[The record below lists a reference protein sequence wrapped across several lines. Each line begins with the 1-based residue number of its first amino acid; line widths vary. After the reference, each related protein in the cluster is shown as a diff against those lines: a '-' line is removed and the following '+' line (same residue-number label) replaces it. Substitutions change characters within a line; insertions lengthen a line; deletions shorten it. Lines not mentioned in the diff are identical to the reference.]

1 MSFSVFV
8 IIGSILDLRLN
19 HSTAEE
25 VTETTALVD
34 SQLPINNFATS
45 QGLFSDQ
52 SFDEDRFSYS
62 KLESPQKTT
71 ITTPD
76 DHPMSPTIPV
86 PTFRRSTELNTIDC
100 EIGSK
105 KSIDSSDFL
114 AQSTQHKAN
123 VIPSPRGT
131 ADTSQ
136 PSIKSPNETRHHQRQ
151 QNRISEMSA
160 ESLIWLSHRLGPVL
174 TARYLSR
181 NLLKMLTLCYV
192 GQENLLPNF
201 TTASAPSDSSD
212 NGNSSAEGNLLT
224 FTIADGHVVGDLNSA
239 KVLECLA
246 SISALFGD
254 QFVLLQ
260 YFSHIVELIALC
272 KKRITAS
279 LEGGLISSMQLLKFL
294 VPCLSD
300 TTIMD
305 QLHVRNL
312 YFTNGQILIV

>member
-1 MSFSVFV
+1 M
-8 IIGSILDLRLN
+8 DLRLN

-25 VTETTALVD
+25 VTETTPLVD
-34 SQLPINNFATS
+34 SQQPIDNFATS
-45 QGLFSDQ
+45 QGLFSNQ

-62 KLESPQKTT
+62 KLDSPQKAN

-114 AQSTQHKAN
+114 EQAPQCKAN
-123 VIPSPRGT
+123 VTPSARRT
-131 ADTSQ
+131 DNAL
-136 PSIKSPNETRHHQRQ
+136 PSTKCPNETRQHHQRQ

-192 GQENLLPNF
+192 GQENLLPDLS
-201 TTASAPSDSSD
+201 TASTPSDSSD
-212 NGNSSAEGNLLT
+212 NGNNTTEGNLLT

-260 YFSHIVELIALC
+260 YFSHIIELIALC

-305 QLHVRNL
+305 QLHVSNL
-312 YFTNGQILIV
+312 NTIFIERRKQIIFIHRT

>member
-1 MSFSVFV
+1 MQHFQQLFCFY
-8 IIGSILDLRLN
+8 IGSILDLRLN

-25 VTETTALVD
+25 VTETTPLVD
-34 SQLPINNFATS
+34 SQLPINNFAIS

-52 SFDEDRFSYS
+52 SFDEDRFSYT
-62 KLESPQKTT
+62 KLDSPQKTT
-71 ITTPD
+71 TTPD

-114 AQSTQHKAN
+114 EQATQSKAN
-123 VIPSPRGT
+123 VIPSARRT
-131 ADTSQ
+131 TDTGQ
-136 PSIKSPNETRHHQRQ
+136 PSTKSPNETRHHQRQ

-192 GQENLLPNF
+192 GQENLLPDF
-201 TTASAPSDSSD
+201 TTISTTSDSCDS
-212 NGNSSAEGNLLT
+212 GNNSTEGNLLT

-260 YFSHIVELIALC
+260 YFSHIIELIALC

-300 TTIMD
+300 STIMD

-312 YFTNGQILIV
+312 NLTKGRK